1 MTSGAPASGRKA
13 FVEPF
18 PDLASL
24 SDDDLKQLID
34 DLTKEEQEVSYRRRI
49 LHGKIDLLR
58 AELQARLR
66 ETGGKSVL
74 EQVDVDRLAAILA
87 GKAAPPTEA

>member
-1 MTSGAPASGRKA
+1 MEA
-13 FVEPF
+13 F

-24 SDDDLKQLID
+24 SDDDLKRLID
-34 DLTKEEQEVSYRRRI
+34 DLTQEEHEVSYRRRI

-87 GKAAPPTEA
+87 GKAAPPAEG

>member
-1 MTSGAPASGRKA
+1 
-13 FVEPF
+13 VEPF

-34 DLTKEEQEVSYRRRI
+34 ELTREEQEVSYRRRI

-87 GKAAPPTEA
+87 GKAAPPSEA